1 MQCPVVIAILDFLTG
16 KKKTHEKSLY
26 MINHVIIHIQ
36 LKRLNQAVFSQNAF
50 LLRVL
55 YWTMLY
61 SSDHNEFFIWP
72 QWIFYMT
79 IMNSLYPNISESFLL
94 GSLPSQTTFLKRT
107 YLKFQFIRRHTD
119 TSRHVE
125 DNASNVPDKSGTVWS
140 TGFWEENWNKN
151 GWGRNYWQIQNDDNN
166 KLSLNSRW
174 PITNA
179 TGDHI

>member
-1 MQCPVVIAILDFLTG
+1 MLIICLWPNDHLCTVWGSIIFVVSEKMILIQFPIRTYAMQCPEVIAILDFLTG

-79 IMNSLYPNISESFLL
+79 IMNSLYPNISVIPT
-94 GSLPSQTTFLKRT
+94 GV
-107 YLKFQFIRRHTD
+107 
-119 TSRHVE
+119 TS
-125 DNASNVPDKSGTVWS
+125 
-140 TGFWEENWNKN
+140 
-151 GWGRNYWQIQNDDNN
+151 
-166 KLSLNSRW
+166 
-174 PITNA
+174 ITNNFSEKNIFKISVHQK
-179 TGDHI
+179 TYWH

>member
-1 MQCPVVIAILDFLTG
+1 MKNLCTWSTMWLFTYSWRGSIKLYFLRMHFCLEFYIELCYIAVTIMN
-16 KKKTHEKSLY
+16 SLY
-26 MINHVIIHIQ
+26 
-36 LKRLNQAVFSQNAF
+36 
-50 LLRVL
+50 
-55 YWTMLY
+55 
-61 SSDHNEFFIWP
+61 DHNEFFIWP
-72 QWIFYMT
+72 YWI
-79 IMNSLYPNISESFLL
+79 LYIPIYQSFLL
-94 GSLPSQTTFLKRT
+94 GWLPSQTTFLKRT